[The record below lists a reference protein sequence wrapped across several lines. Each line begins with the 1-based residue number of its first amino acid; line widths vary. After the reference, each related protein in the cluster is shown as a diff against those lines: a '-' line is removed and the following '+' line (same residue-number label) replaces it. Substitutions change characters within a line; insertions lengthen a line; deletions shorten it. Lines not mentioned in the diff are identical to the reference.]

1 MRTNS
6 QSATV
11 KHWLPPPPD
20 ERFTTHDLALLE
32 LAEPAPAVATVA
44 SPVSSPPDS
53 THDLTLYGYPSEQS
67 GLWVDCRVKDDPLD
81 TGLLQLRSKRG
92 ETRIRPGY
100 SGGGVWLKG
109 QQPRPRLVGIL
120 TAASTSDPTTMA
132 IPATAIPNSWIG
144 ELWPALTSWIVFGA
158 GRLGRGFL
166 NLVADEADAKT
177 LLIVAGRQ
185 TNRDMIQQYNENKY
199 SVRRCG
205 FLEVSLSNYH
215 FLTYDNLSA
224 ISEVVS
230 QPLTQVLSTSVGIEN
245 LGAVALAIA
254 QGLNDR
260 PHSKLQIIACEN
272 GLAPNAP
279 KHSPSE
285 VLREHLTNLIGPDA
299 LERSTEFPE
308 AVADVIVPD
317 AGSLHDPIVVSSG
330 YLFLESTEATRRL
343 FEGSQI
349 VRLLKR
355 EDIAILRQRKLYCLN
370 SLHSFLAVMGDLLG
384 IATIEEVLGCP
395 ELIPTIRR
403 LSSQLASATSED
415 PKYEIDG
422 SDAYAYAEEVRR
434 RMAEV
439 SDPTDRVLLRAAR
452 GDYILDGRILGP
464 IKDAGILKQP
474 ARASEFIACGGH
486 VPLLV
491 HECSRC
497 ATGSSTLASS
507 SSADCDQ
514 STGRAGATASELTLC
529 ALTNH
534 DGTGFRRAGC
544 WWFSPKPCAHDL
556 CGRATIGR
564 SVPNGWHHSDFTW
577 ILFQTKDHNRGV
589 PPATPPQRV

>member
-1 MRTNS
+1 
-6 QSATV
+6 
-11 KHWLPPPPD
+11 
-20 ERFTTHDLALLE
+20 
-32 LAEPAPAVATVA
+32 
-44 SPVSSPPDS
+44 
-53 THDLTLYGYPSEQS
+53 
-67 GLWVDCRVKDDPLD
+67 
-81 TGLLQLRSKRG
+81 
-92 ETRIRPGY
+92 
-100 SGGGVWLKG
+100 
-109 QQPRPRLVGIL
+109 
-120 TAASTSDPTTMA
+120 MA

-474 ARASEFIACGGH
+474 ARASELSHAVAMFLYWFTSAVDAQLGLLPWHPAHQRTAINRPDVLEQLQVSSLFVLSRIMMEQDSGELDVGGSARNLVRTIFVDGQRLADQYQTDGITPTSLGSYFKRKITTEESPRHTAPAC
-486 VPLLV
+486 L
-491 HECSRC
+491 R
-497 ATGSSTLASS
+497 
-507 SSADCDQ
+507 
-514 STGRAGATASELTLC
+514 
-529 ALTNH
+529 
-534 DGTGFRRAGC
+534 
-544 WWFSPKPCAHDL
+544 WWYS
-556 CGRATIGR
+556 I
-564 SVPNGWHHSDFTW
+564 
-577 ILFQTKDHNRGV
+577 
-589 PPATPPQRV
+589 